1 MFRNIQ
7 GVLATYILVFAKFP
21 AHLQPINGG
30 PKAPNRQKSKN
41 INTTRRVAPHSGGR
55 HTPLP
60 RAEGWAWIKN
70 KK

>member
-41 INTTRRVAPHSGGR
+41 INTTRRVAPHSGATHSPASGR
-55 HTPLP
+55 
-60 RAEGWAWIKN
+60 GVGVD
-70 KK
+70 